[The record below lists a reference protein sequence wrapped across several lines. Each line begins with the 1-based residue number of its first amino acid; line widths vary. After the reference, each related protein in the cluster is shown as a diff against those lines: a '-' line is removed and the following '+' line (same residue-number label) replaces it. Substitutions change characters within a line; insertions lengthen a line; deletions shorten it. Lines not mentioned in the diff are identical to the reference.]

1 MLEHMKLAKAK
12 RIGPN
17 PSNEEAHEAIL
28 SHNFINTKAI
38 SRTSRI
44 INIWKDNL
52 TNRFFHFPPP
62 FLHPPSSIL
71 NPLSSFPPILHPQSS
86 ILHPPSSI
94 LNPRSSILHPQ
105 SSILHPPSSILFPFP
120 VFPNRTKGGCILMF
134 FPISSFVLLLPVKIL
149 AGEGI
154 SPANVARLYFI

>member
-52 TNRFFHFPPP
+52 TNRFFSLSTPY
-62 FLHPPSSIL
+62 PPSSILFPLSSFLLPPSSLSYIL
-71 NPLSSFPPILHPQSS
+71 NPLSSFLFPPFLLPPY
-86 ILHPPSSI
+86 PPSS
-94 LNPRSSILHPQ
+94 L
-105 SSILHPPSSILFPFP
+105 LFPFP
-120 VFPNRTKGGCILMF
+120 VFPNRTKGDAFSCF
-134 FPISSFVLLLPVKIL
+134 SPFPHSF
-149 AGEGI
+149 
-154 SPANVARLYFI
+154 SYFQ

>member
-52 TNRFFHFPPP
+52 TNRFFSLSPPY
-62 FLHPPSSIL
+62 
-71 NPLSSFPPILHPQSS
+71 
-86 ILHPPSSI
+86 
-94 LNPRSSILHPQ
+94 
-105 SSILHPPSSILFPFP
+105 PPSSILFPFP
-120 VFPNRTKGGCILMF
+120 VFPNRTKGDAFSCF
-134 FPISSFVLLLPVKIL
+134 SPFPHSF
-149 AGEGI
+149 
-154 SPANVARLYFI
+154 SYFQ